1 MFNATQ
7 ATVSHYMEEGLPAS
21 KPAKRSCT
29 RCSLGR
35 TTSERCRC
43 ACSRAPRAISAAI
56 GCFAP
61 PPRCTRNRPLQLP
74 PLLRRL
80 QPQQSDEPGGTHP
93 RLPTYV
99 SSFLPDAQGTG
110 KHCAVGPPAA
120 AAATPTSASAAEP
133 VWPKTFWIHAVRF
146 GFKTYARCTLW
157 LQNVRFGSNSG
168 CHSGSGAHRRPGHA
182 RNPSGQ
188 VWTRRAGARSKYKWA
203 GLDTEGQSPEHDEEG
218 CTPLRRAPDCGAA
231 SLGDCPC
238 PAGPP
243 AGNRGTPP
251 KRTPPQRAHGRS
263 QNI

>member
-1 MFNATQ
+1 MPLKRPSRTIWKRGFQRRNQQSEA
-7 ATVSHYMEEGLPAS
+7 ARAARWGERLARDAGVPA
-21 KPAKRSCT
+21 P
-29 RCSLGR
+29 
-35 TTSERCRC
+35 
-43 ACSRAPRAISAAI
+43 APRAPYPPPSAASHPHP
-56 GCFAP
+56 GALETGHCSC
-61 PPRCTRNRPLQLP
+61 PRCSGGCSPNRATNRAERILVS
-74 PLLRRL
+74 RRRSQASCPMRRAL
-80 QPQQSDEPGGTHP
+80 ASTA
-93 RLPTYV
+93 L
-99 SSFLPDAQGTG
+99 
-110 KHCAVGPPAA
+110 GPPAA

-251 KRTPPQRAHGRS
+251 KHTPPQRAHGRS